1 MNISEIRAKFPQYQD
16 IPDGE
21 LVRGLHA
28 KFYKDLPYADFL
40 KSIDFRKPVDPTEGN
55 SFAQN
60 AMAGRGQGLVN
71 LARGAAQFTG
81 LDRLPVVK
89 RLLDLDTDYKALDAP
104 LLSTAGGKYGSVE
117 STIAALAPLSVIPG
131 GATIAGAGTIGA
143 LAGALQPTE
152 TPLDR
157 LGNMAVGGILGGGT
171 QAVAGPGARKVG
183 EWAANKEMAATLRKS
198 QNAVRD
204 QTLAAGQKAGYTVP
218 GSAVEPTMGRNVL
231 ESVAGKAAVGQGA
244 ALRNQPVTDALA
256 RAEAGLRPDQAL
268 SAQALRTARKDAAG
282 PYRKLT
288 AISAQAKAD
297 MEALKA
303 ARLESKLNWQFYGR
317 QGDPA
322 AYKAATQ
329 ADQLAEGLE
338 NSLESHAQSVGRPE
352 LVAALRKARQQIA
365 KIHDV
370 EKALN
375 VGTGSVD
382 ASVLGR
388 MADQGKPLSGGLKT
402 IGDFQQAFKPYMR
415 EASTVGTP
423 NTSKLAAVL
432 SGGLGVGGFAAGG
445 PVGAAAAAIPFTVP
459 PAARELSLMLGKT
472 VKPNYSVGAVTRGAA
487 ALNDPETR
495 RRAALL
501 ARALALPAI
510 PEAVNQ

>member
-1 MNISEIRAKFPQYQD
+1 MNIAEIRAKFPQYQD
-16 IPDGE
+16 VPDGD
-21 LVRGLHA
+21 LVRGLHR
-28 KFYKDLPYADFL
+28 KHYSDIPYTEFL
-40 KSIDFRKPVDPTEGN
+40 REIDFRKPVDPTEGMGGLEK
-55 SFAQN
+55 FN
-60 AMAGRGQGLVN
+60 AGMGKAFTDIG
-71 LARGAAQFTG
+71 RGAAQMVGMGPDAAQTQENRA
-81 LDRLPVVK
+81 LDR
-89 RLLDLDTDYKALDAP
+89 P
-104 LLSTAGGKYGSVE
+104 LMNTGAGMAGNVAGNV
-117 STIAALAPLSVIPG
+117 AMLAPLAVAPG
-131 GATIAGAGTIGA
+131 GATVAGTGAMGA

-152 TPLDR
+152 GAQER
-157 LGNMAVGGILGGGT
+157 LGNMGTGLVLGAGT
-171 QAVAGPGARKVG
+171 QALAGPGARKLG

-204 QTLAAGQKAGYTVP
+204 QTLAAGQAAGYTVP

-256 RAEAGLRPDQAL
+256 RSEAGLRPDQAL
-268 SAQALRTARKDAAG
+268 SAQALRDARKAAAG
-282 PYRKLT
+282 PYRELT
-288 AISAQAKAD
+288 AISAQAKTD

-303 ARLESKLNWQFYGR
+303 ARLDSKLNWQFYGR

-329 ADQLAEGLE
+329 ADQLAEALE
-338 NSLESHAQSVGRPE
+338 NSLESHAQGVGRPE
-352 LVAALRKARQQIA
+352 LVGALRQARQQIA

-375 VGTGSVD
+375 VGTGSID

-445 PVGAAAAAIPFTVP
+445 IPGAAAAAIPFTVP
-459 PAARELSLMLGKT
+459 PAARELSLMLGKS
-472 VKPNYSVGAVTRGAA
+472 VKPNYSVGAGTKAAA
-487 ALNDPETR
+487 ALADPETR
-495 RRAALL
+495 RRVAMM
-501 ARALALPAI
+501 ARALAMPAI
-510 PEAVNQ
+510 PMLTGAE

>member
-1 MNISEIRAKFPQYQD
+1 MKIAEIRAQFPMYAD
-16 IPDGE
+16 VPERD

-28 KFYKDLPYADFL
+28 KFYPDMPYRDFL
-40 KSIDFRKPVDPTEGN
+40 SKIDFRPTIDPTADMLGIQKFN
-55 SFAQN
+55 AGMGKAFTDIGHGAQQLVGMGPSAEEVRDRRALDKPLMN
-60 AMAGRGQGLVN
+60 TGAGMAGNV
-71 LARGAAQFTG
+71 
-81 LDRLPVVK
+81 
-89 RLLDLDTDYKALDAP
+89 
-104 LLSTAGGKYGSVE
+104 AGN
-117 STIAALAPLSVIPG
+117 IAMLAPLAVAPGAATIG
-131 GATIAGAGTIGA
+131 GAAALGA
-143 LAGALQPTE
+143 LSGGLQPTE
-152 TPLDR
+152 GTQER
-157 LGNMAVGGILGGGT
+157 LGNMALGGALGGGT
-171 QAVAGPGARKVG
+171 QAAAGPGARALG
-183 EWAANKEMAATLRKS
+183 EWGANRETAAALRKS

-231 ESVAGKAAVGQGA
+231 ESIAGKAAVGQGA

-268 SAQALRTARKDAAG
+268 SAQALRDSRKAAAG
-282 PYRKLT
+282 PYRELT
-288 AISAQAKAD
+288 GISTQAKAD

-303 ARLESKLNWQFYGR
+303 ARLDSKLNWQFYGR

-329 ADQLAEGLE
+329 ADQLAEALE
-338 NSLESHAQSVGRPE
+338 NSLEAHAQSVGRPE
-352 LVAALRKARQQIA
+352 LVAALRQARQQIA

-375 VGTGSVD
+375 VGTGSID

-432 SGGLGVGGFAAGG
+432 SGGMGVGGFAAGG
-445 PVGAAAAAIPFTVP
+445 PLGAAAAAIPFTVP
-459 PAARELSLMLGKT
+459 PAARELALTLGKS
-472 VKPNYSVGAVTRGAA
+472 VKPDYSVGAATRGAA

-495 RRAALL
+495 RRVAML

-510 PEAVNQ
+510 PSAVGGE